1 MHISAA
7 THRFILQWGE
17 LGSSWGIN
25 RTVAQIHALLY
36 VSPEPLDAEEIAKI
50 LSVAR
55 SNVSGSLK
63 ELQSWG
69 IVKRVHQLGER
80 RDRFEALAD
89 VWEMARVIAE
99 ERKRREIDPTLTA
112 VRSCAAAAAAGGEKE
127 AFVRDRLERLLELME
142 SLSALAERLD
152 RVPTPLLRS
161 SIRGGDVLLK
171 RLGFAGRRRAERG
184 LDDRKPS

>member
-1 MHISAA
+1 MYISAA

-69 IVKRVHQLGER
+69 IVKRVHRLGDR

-99 ERKRREIDPTLTA
+99 ERKRREIDPTSDGGAILRRGGGGGRREGGFCSRPPRAPAGIDGVA
-112 VRSCAAAAAAGGEKE
+112 VRTGGETRPR
-127 AFVRDRLERLLELME
+127 AD
-142 SLSALAERLD
+142 AAPAQLD
-152 RVPTPLLRS
+152 S
-161 SIRGGDVLLK
+161 RG
-171 RLGFAGRRRAERG
+171 
-184 LDDRKPS
+184 